1 MSSAGAAGGGLLRG
15 HRAGV
20 LLPIGFLLWSL
31 VTLPDYGQV
40 WDEPETR
47 EAAFLNL
54 HALKAVVTH
63 QPRPE
68 WAGHEL
74 PGYYFSFDTMRGAFA
89 WVISHRLHLLDD
101 VLAFHLFNVLL
112 STLSVFLLY
121 HLALAASGRRRIAV
135 LSAAVLA
142 LFPQFLAHA
151 QTNPK
156 DLPGL
161 FVFVLSIFAFV
172 RLDRTSRW
180 WEVLAAGLA
189 FGLAL
194 TTTVTAVFLLPL
206 LGLWLLATRWPL
218 FKERW
223 RSYLLLPIIAGIAAL
238 ASWPWLWRHP
248 IQKVT
253 WVIARLRTFHP
264 DLMGAGGVLY
274 LGSVYK
280 PWALPWHYF
289 TVSFFVTTPIL
300 YLVFA
305 FASLTR
311 LRPPRERAVGTPW
324 AAAVLGWLWC
334 VVLVAAE
341 ARAPMRYDGIRH
353 VLMIVPGFCL
363 LAGIGLDRILGWI
376 EGARPGEPVGGWR
389 RRAAAA
395 AATAGFGFVGV
406 QLIRMHPYEGAYLNE
421 VTNAWLP
428 VRAEDLF
435 EVEYWQQ
442 SYKEGAEWLNAHAER
457 DARIFVAFDTRT
469 VDLYLDR
476 EATELVDST
485 LPRFEDRS
493 RPAYFLTITR
503 SAMFPESIRHVVAT
517 YVPVFEIRRQKGTL
531 LRIYSNRRLKSDSAG
546 TTVRVAAVPAEG
558 SAMGS
563 RGTPR

>member
-1 MSSAGAAGGGLLRG
+1 MSKGSVRVGSLRR
-15 HRAGV
+15 HRAG
-20 LLPIGFLLWSL
+20 LLVTIGFLLWSL

-63 QPRPE
+63 QPRPA

-74 PGYYFSFDTMRGAFA
+74 PGYYFSFDTLRGAFA
-89 WVISHRLHLLDD
+89 WVVSHRLHLLDD

-121 HLALAASGRRRIAV
+121 HLALAASGRQRIAV

-161 FVFVLSIFAFV
+161 FVFTLSIFAFV
-172 RLDRTSRW
+172 RLDRASRW
-180 WEVLAAGLA
+180 WDLLAAGLA
-189 FGLAL
+189 LGVAL
-194 TTTVTAVFLLPL
+194 TTTVTAAFLFPL
-206 LGLWLLATRWPL
+206 LWLWLLVTRWSL
-218 FKERW
+218 LKERW
-223 RSYLLLPIIAGIAAL
+223 RSYLLFPIMAGITAFL
-238 ASWPWLWRHP
+238 SWPWLWRHP
-248 IQKVT
+248 IQKVA
-253 WVIARLRTFHP
+253 WVIARVRTFHA
-264 DLMGAGGVLY
+264 DLMGEGGVLY
-274 LGSVYK
+274 LGRVYK

-289 TVSFFVTTPIL
+289 LVSFLVTTPLL

-305 FASLTR
+305 LASFTR
-311 LRPPRERAVGTPW
+311 LRPPRERTSGTPW
-324 AAAVLGWLWC
+324 AAAVLGCLWC
-334 VVLVAAE
+334 LTLVTAE

-363 LAGIGLDRILGWI
+363 LAGIGLDRILEWVENI
-376 EGARPGEPVGGWR
+376 LPGERFGVWR
-389 RRAAAA
+389 PRGTAVV
-395 AATAGFGFVGV
+395 ATVALASVGV
-406 QLIRMHPYEGAYLNE
+406 QLIPMHPYEGAYLNE

-428 VRAEDLF
+428 GPAEDLF

-457 DARIFVAFDTRT
+457 DARVFVAFDTRT
-469 VDLYLDR
+469 VDRYLDR
-476 EATELVDST
+476 ESIELVDSM

-503 SAMFPESIRHVVAT
+503 SAMFPESIRHIVRT
-517 YVPVFEIRRQKGTL
+517 YEPLFEIRRQKGTL
-531 LRIYSNRRLKSDSAG
+531 LRIYSNRRLKADSLAPAG
-546 TTVRVAAVPAEG
+546 RDG
-558 SAMGS
+558 AMPGKS
-563 RGTPR
+563 P

>member
-1 MSSAGAAGGGLLRG
+1 MSEGSAAGGLLRG
-15 HRAGV
+15 HRPG
-20 LLPIGFLLWSL
+20 LLLTLGFLLWGL

-47 EAAFLNL
+47 DVAFLNL
-54 HALKAVVTH
+54 HVLKAVVTH
-63 QPRPE
+63 QPRPA
-68 WAGHEL
+68 WAYHEL
-74 PGYYFSFDTMRGAFA
+74 PGYYFTFDTMRGAFA
-89 WVISHRLHLLDD
+89 WVVSRRLHLLDD

-121 HLALAASGRRRIAV
+121 HLALAASGRQRIAV

-161 FVFVLSIFAFV
+161 FVAILSIFAFV
-172 RLDRTSRW
+172 RLGRGSRW
-180 WEVLAAGLA
+180 WDVLAAGLA
-189 FGLAL
+189 LGLAL
-194 TTTVTAVFLLPL
+194 TTSVTAAFLFPL
-206 LGLWLLATRWPL
+206 LGLWLLVTRWRL
-218 FKERW
+218 LKEQW
-223 RSYLLLPIIAGIAAL
+223 RSYLLLPIIAGSTAFL
-238 ASWPWLWRHP
+238 SWPWLWRHP
-248 IQKVT
+248 IQKVA

-289 TVSFFVTTPIL
+289 IVSFFVTTPLL

-305 FASLTR
+305 LASLTR
-311 LRPPRERAVGTPW
+311 LRPPREGAAGTPW

-363 LAGIGLDRILGWI
+363 LAGIGLDRILEWV
-376 EGARPGEPVGGWR
+376 EDTLPVERFGVWR
-389 RRAAAA
+389 SRGTAV
-395 AATAGFGFVGV
+395 AATAAFASVGV
-406 QLIRMHPYEGAYLNE
+406 QLIPMHPYEGAYLNE

-428 VRAEDLF
+428 GHAEDMF

-469 VDLYLDR
+469 VVRYLDR
-476 EATELVDST
+476 ESIELVDSM
-485 LPRFEDRS
+485 LPWFEDRS

-503 SAMFPESIRHVVAT
+503 SAMFPESIRHIVRI
-517 YVPVFEIRRQKGTL
+517 YQPVFEVRRQKGTL
-531 LRIYSNRRLKSDSAG
+531 LRVYSNRRLKPDSLADG
-546 TTVRVAAVPAEG
+546 
-558 SAMGS
+558 AM
-563 RGTPR
+563 PRKRP

>member
-1 MSSAGAAGGGLLRG
+1 MSEGSAGGGSVRG
-15 HRAGV
+15 HRAG
-20 LLPIGFLLWSL
+20 LLLAIGFLAWSL

-63 QPRPE
+63 QPRPA
-68 WAGHEL
+68 WSGHEL

-89 WVISHRLHLLDD
+89 WVISRRLHLLDD
-101 VLAFHLFNVLL
+101 VLAFHLFNALV
-112 STLSVFLLY
+112 STLSVFLFY
-121 HLALAASGRRRIAV
+121 HLALAASGRQRIAA

-172 RLDRTSRW
+172 RLNRTSRW
-180 WEVLAAGLA
+180 WDVLAAGLA

-194 TTTVTAVFLLPL
+194 TTTVTAAFLFPL
-206 LGLWLLATRWPL
+206 LGLWLLVTRWPL
-218 FKERW
+218 LKVRW
-223 RSYLLLPIIAGIAAL
+223 RSYLLLPIIAGITAL
-238 ASWPWLWRHP
+238 ISWPWLWRHP
-248 IQKVT
+248 IQKVA
-253 WVIARLRTFHP
+253 WVVARLQTFHP
-264 DLMGAGGVLY
+264 DLMGSGGVLY

-289 TVSFFVTTPIL
+289 TVSFLVTTPL
-300 YLVFA
+300 VYLVFA
-305 FASLTR
+305 LASLTR
-311 LRPPRERAVGTPW
+311 LRPPEERTAGSPW
-324 AAAVLGWLWC
+324 AAALLGWLWC

-341 ARAPMRYDGIRH
+341 ARAPMRYDGVRH

-376 EGARPGEPVGGWR
+376 EGPRPGEQPGRWR
-389 RRAAAA
+389 RRGAAA
-395 AATAGFGFVGV
+395 AATAAFALVV
-406 QLIRMHPYEGAYLNE
+406 AQLIPMHPYEGAYLNE
-421 VTNAWLP
+421 VTNASLP
-428 VRAEDLF
+428 GRAEDMF

-457 DARIFVAFDTRT
+457 NARIFVAFDTRT
-469 VDLYLDR
+469 VDRYLDR
-476 EATELVDST
+476 ESIELDDST

-493 RPAYFLTITR
+493 RPAYFLTMTR
-503 SAMFPESIRHVVAT
+503 SGMFPESIRHIVRT
-517 YVPVFEIRRQKGTL
+517 YQPLFEIRRQKGTL
-531 LRIYSNRRLKSDSAG
+531 LRIYSNLRLKPDSVAPAG
-546 TTVRVAAVPAEG
+546 RDG
-558 SAMGS
+558 AMPGKQ
-563 RGTPR
+563 P

>member
-1 MSSAGAAGGGLLRG
+1 MSEGSAGGGSVRG
-15 HRAGV
+15 HRAG
-20 LLPIGFLLWSL
+20 LLLAIGFLAWSL

-63 QPRPE
+63 QPRPA
-68 WAGHEL
+68 WSGHEL

-89 WVISHRLHLLDD
+89 WVISRRLHLLDD
-101 VLAFHLFNVLL
+101 VLAFHLFNALV
-112 STLSVFLLY
+112 STLSVFLFY
-121 HLALAASGRRRIAV
+121 HLALAASGRQRIAA

-172 RLDRTSRW
+172 RLNRTSRW
-180 WEVLAAGLA
+180 WDVLAAGLA

-194 TTTVTAVFLLPL
+194 TTTVTAAFLFPL
-206 LGLWLLATRWPL
+206 LGLWLLVTRWPL
-218 FKERW
+218 LKVRW
-223 RSYLLLPIIAGIAAL
+223 RSYLLLPIIAGITAL
-238 ASWPWLWRHP
+238 ISWPWLWRHP
-248 IQKVT
+248 IQKVA
-253 WVIARLRTFHP
+253 WVVARLQTFHP
-264 DLMGAGGVLY
+264 DLMGSGGVLY

-289 TVSFFVTTPIL
+289 TVSFLVTTPL
-300 YLVFA
+300 VYLVFA
-305 FASLTR
+305 LASLTR
-311 LRPPRERAVGTPW
+311 LRPPEERTAGSPW
-324 AAAVLGWLWC
+324 AAALLGWLWC

-341 ARAPMRYDGIRH
+341 ARAPMRYDGVRH

-376 EGARPGEPVGGWR
+376 EGPRPGERPGRWR
-389 RRAAAA
+389 RRGAAA
-395 AATAGFGFVGV
+395 AATAAFALVV
-406 QLIRMHPYEGAYLNE
+406 AQLIPMHPYEGAYLNE
-421 VTNAWLP
+421 VTNASLP
-428 VRAEDLF
+428 GRAEDMF

-457 DARIFVAFDTRT
+457 NARIFVAFDTRT
-469 VDLYLDR
+469 VDRYLDR
-476 EATELVDST
+476 ESIELDDST

-493 RPAYFLTITR
+493 RPAYFLTMTR
-503 SAMFPESIRHVVAT
+503 SGMFPESIRHIVRT
-517 YVPVFEIRRQKGTL
+517 YQPLFEIRRQKGTL
-531 LRIYSNRRLKSDSAG
+531 LRIYSNLRLKPDSVAPAG
-546 TTVRVAAVPAEG
+546 RDG
-558 SAMGS
+558 AMPGKQ
-563 RGTPR
+563 P